1 MNAKSVCESG
11 MIMPVRMMPQ
21 DANPAGFVHAGV
33 VLRNIDL
40 IGAIVAMRHAR
51 TSVVTVSI
59 DRMDFLATGRVG
71 EVMYFKGYI
80 NYVGNTSME
89 VGVRV
94 ETEDLQTSHLCHAA
108 SAYLTFVAV
117 DAERKPTPVPPLR
130 LETPDEHRRFGEAR
144 QRRDMRKNE
153 RRSEREGQHR
163 SREDELALAGG
174 DLGGGG
180 LRDVVMPV
188 RMMPQDANP
197 AGNVHGG
204 VILRHIDM
212 AGSIAA
218 MRHCQGTVVTS
229 AIERMEFLSTGK
241 VGEVMSFKA
250 SVNMAVDHSMEVG
263 VRVESENLFTGEI
276 RHAASA
282 YLSFHAL
289 DDARQP
295 MPAPPIYPKTLLEQ
309 RRFDEAH
316 RRREL
321 RHLERQRERAAQ
333 ARS

>member
-51 TSVVTVSI
+51 SSVVTVSI

-94 ETEDLQTSHLCHAA
+94 EAEDLRTGQPRHAA
-108 SAYLTFVAV
+108 SAYLTLVAV
-117 DAERKPTPVPPLR
+117 NADRKPTPVPPLR
-130 LETPDEHRRFGEAR
+130 LETPDEYRRNDEAR
-144 QRRDMRKNE
+144 QRREMRKAE
-153 RRSEREGQHR
+153 RRSEHEGQHL
-163 SREDELALAGG
+163 SREDELAQSGREACEEGQK
-174 DLGGGG
+174 
-180 LRDVVMPV
+180 DVIMPV

-212 AGSIAA
+212 AGAIAA
-218 MRHCQGTVVTS
+218 MRHCRNTVVTS
-229 AIERMEFLSTGK
+229 SIERMEFLGTGR

-250 SVNMAVDHSMEVG
+250 SVNMAVESSMEVG

-276 RHAASA
+276 RHTASA
-282 YLSFHAL
+282 YLTFHAL
-289 DDARQP
+289 DDDRQSLSAPPLFPQTPLEHRRHAEARQ
-295 MPAPPIYPKTLLEQ
+295 
-309 RRFDEAH
+309 
-316 RRREL
+316 RREL

-333 ARS
+333 VRS